1 MMSYDPS
8 SLNRNKTLLEAI
20 EEVKKF
26 LIANPCYK
34 VFYANTNYLVGTTT
48 YSKTYIDDPD
58 SIAEY
63 DVVFFNNNYYGKVE
77 SVGDST
83 FTIIGTT
90 NFKGDQGTQGDP
102 GTPGANGVSITNVSI
117 DASNHLICTLSDGT
131 SIDAGEIASST
142 DHTITLLSSSG
153 VLTNE
158 QYAELGYDNSII
170 KYTINSVPYLFRK
183 ESEDATEITFRCIRP
198 HSTDTRIPEFI
209 ITKARQGY
217 QYYDSQITISGTSVK
232 SGTATAGQVLT
243 ADGDGFS
250 SWQTPSGGSFDN
262 YVEINTTSGTFTDDE
277 YAKLGFNDSVIV
289 YDNGSYK
296 IIYKKKI
303 ETTSIIEFESIDA
316 SARQNL
322 KLIDVNK
329 GTKAFS
335 STGIS
340 MITSATFDS
349 GAATSGKVLTANGSG
364 GTSWEDAGGG
374 TLNEYTLSLARNDL
388 NAEAT
393 RQRIINIVRN
403 AKKVFA
409 TLSFYD
415 NGMCHIPLAISQGYG
430 AAYVEMSGSGIYY
443 FGGYKLVSA
452 YIQIR
457 AAAIQ
462 IQRVIVLKGVDN
474 PNDQPIVDFSDIPSA
489 SSRWEIRYWNET
501 EILS

>member
-34 VFYANTNYLVGTTT
+34 VFYANTNYVGGTTT
-48 YSKTYIDDPD
+48 YSKTYIDDAD

-63 DVVFFNNNYYGKVE
+63 DVVFFDNNYYGKVE

-83 FTIIGTT
+83 FTIIGAT
-90 NFKGDQGTQGDP
+90 NFKGDQGAQGDPGTP

-117 DASNHLICTLSDGT
+117 DASNHLICTLSDGNT
-131 SIDAGEIASST
+131 IDAGEIAGSS

-170 KYTINSVPYLFRK
+170 KYEINSVPYFFRK
-183 ESEDATEITFRCIRP
+183 ESEDATQITFRCIRP
-198 HSTDTRIPEFI
+198 HSTDTRIPDFI
-209 ITKARQGY
+209 ITKAGQGY
-217 QYYDSQITISGTSVK
+217 QYYDSSITISGTSVK

-243 ADGDGFS
+243 ADGDGFT
-250 SWQTPSGGSFDN
+250 SWQTPSGAGFDN

-277 YAKLGFNDSVIV
+277 YAKLVFNDSVIV
-289 YDNGSYK
+289 YDNGTYK
-296 IIYKKKI
+296 TIYKKKI
-303 ETTSIIEFESIDA
+303 ETSSIIEFESIDA

-340 MITSATFDS
+340 MITSSTFDS
-349 GAATSGKVLTANGSG
+349 GNATSGKVLTANGSG
-364 GTSWEDAGGG
+364 GTSWETAGGG
-374 TLNEYTLSLARNDL
+374 GKYLHRVQVKYRDGTSYQKMYLYCA
-388 NAEAT
+388 
-393 RQRIINIVRN
+393 IINTSSTPITSYSGYTTALQN
-403 AKKVFA
+403 AYGDNTVVPA
-409 TLSFYD
+409 TGRIENTTGSGTYGIIID
-415 NGMCHIPLAISQGYG
+415 NFVS
-430 AAYVEMSGSGIYY
+430 SGSYY
-443 FGGYKLVSA
+443 VGFVKTDGSYSSPVKTSSS
-452 YIQIR
+452 
-457 AAAIQ
+457 
-462 IQRVIVLKGVDN
+462 VDA
-474 PNDQPIVDFSDIPSA
+474 VSDIVVA
-489 SSRWEIRYWNET
+489 
-501 EILS
+501 L

>member
-34 VFYANTNYLVGTTT
+34 VFYANTSYLVGTTT

-63 DVVFFNNNYYGKVE
+63 DVVFFDNNYYGKVE

-83 FTIIGTT
+83 FTIIGAT
-90 NFKGDQGTQGDP
+90 NFKGDTGAQGTPGTP

-131 SIDAGEIASST
+131 SIDAGEIAGST
-142 DHTITLLSSSG
+142 DHTITLLSASG

-170 KYTINSVPYLFRK
+170 KYSINSVPYFFRK
-183 ESEDATEITFRCIRP
+183 ESEDVSQIVFRSIRP
-198 HSTDTRIPEFI
+198 HSTNTRIPDII
-209 ITKARQGY
+209 ITKAGQGY
-217 QYYDSQITISGTSVK
+217 QYYDSSINVDGIAVSSSGAS
-232 SGTATAGQVLT
+232 AGQVLT

-250 SWQTPSGGSFDN
+250 SWQTPSGASFDN
-262 YVEINTTSGTFTDDE
+262 YVEINTTSGTFTNDE
-277 YAKLGFNDSVIV
+277 YAKLVFNDSVIV
-289 YDNGSYK
+289 YDNSTYK
-296 IIYKKKI
+296 TIYKKKI
-303 ETTSIIEFESIDA
+303 ETSSIIEFESIDA

-340 MITSATFDS
+340 MITSSTFDS

-364 GTSWEDAGGG
+364 GTSWETSSGGI
-374 TLNEYTLSLARNDL
+374 TLNQYAYNMTGTNF
-388 NAEAT
+388 T
-393 RQRIINIVRN
+393 RLQHIVKN
-403 AKKVFA
+403 AKGNVSIGCIYTYNGKNYYGSINYGFGW
-409 TLSFYD
+409 LS
-415 NGMCHIPLAISQGYG
+415 NQ
-430 AAYVEMSGSGIYY
+430 EMPYLNLSGILLDMDNRSNKYIIIGADTGNNLYLLNY
-443 FGGYKLVSA
+443 FDGTTITASIITSGITL
-452 YIQIR
+452 
-457 AAAIQ
+457 
-462 IQRVIVLKGVDN
+462 RVN
-474 PNDQPIVDFSDIPSA
+474 
-489 SSRWEIRYWNET
+489 YWNDT
-501 EILS
+501 EITS